1 LVRALVRVWAAA
13 FLAAGRPLV
22 AGILAAISTLATAP
36 GVAGLIRY
44 VPLLGATSQN
54 VVALRRGTDRKA
66 RPIIVTAHLD
76 THPTAESPMRRSHAA
91 LSTASGIVALIGAAV
106 GRPGVTGS
114 RWLAAIVAAEAVVT
128 MAWLARRELRTPS
141 KQPDDNTS
149 GLIAIMRLAELLAA
163 SGPTHD
169 VWLVA
174 TGAGTPGSFGI
185 TSFLRRHRE
194 VRNAWVVDID
204 ALGTG
209 EVVAS
214 PVHARFPNPGTPPVL
229 SRTIAAA
236 ARASGDPLSIRRVRL
251 SHSDARAAL
260 RKRRPAIALTG
271 GLRSPA
277 GVSGPDPANAERI
290 ARVID
295 RLARLDF

>member
-1 LVRALVRVWAAA
+1 VWAAA
-13 FLAAGRPLV
+13 FLAAGWPLI

-91 LSTASGIVALIGAAV
+91 LSTASGIAALVGAAV
-106 GRPGVTGS
+106 GRPGITGS
-114 RWLAAIVAAEAVVT
+114 RWLAALVAAEAVATLV
-128 MAWLARRELRTPS
+128 WLARRELRTPS
-141 KQPDDNTS
+141 TQPDDNTS
-149 GLIAIMRLAELLAA
+149 GLIAIMRIADLLAL
-163 SGPTHD
+163 SEPKHD

-174 TGAGTPGSFGI
+174 TGAGTPGSFGV
-185 TSFLRRHRE
+185 TSFLRRHRDI
-194 VRNAWVVDID
+194 RDAWVVDID
-204 ALGTG
+204 ALGSG

-214 PVHARFPNPGTPPVL
+214 PIHARLPHPGTPAIL

-236 ARASGDPLSIRRVRL
+236 ARASGDPLAIRRVRL

-271 GLRSPA
+271 GLHPPA
-277 GVSGPDPANAERI
+277 GGSGPDPANAERI
-290 ARVID
+290 ARVVD
-295 RLARLDF
+295 RLARSDF